1 MSQSDELRAADAAL
15 AELSPD
21 TLAEAR
27 AEAVPTRPEAPGA
40 DTLAEARAEASTLTS
55 RAGADEAVEADQDA
69 AAGPATTTTGKGSL
83 WRDANFL
90 TLWGGQALSQ
100 FGAQITELAIPV
112 LAVLMLNA
120 TEWEVGVLNAAQV
133 AAFLV
138 VGLPAGAWIDRM
150 RKRHVMIAADGV
162 RAVALGA
169 LPVLALFGALEIWH
183 MIVVALIMGVATV
196 FFDVSNQS
204 IIPSLVR
211 TNQIAE
217 ANGKLQSTEQ
227 LAGLAGPA
235 VGGWLV
241 GVLAAPLAIFI
252 TVGTYLASFV
262 ALLFTRDHE
271 QLRSP
276 EDHKPLVHEIGEG
289 LRWVFGN
296 PLLRRIVG
304 TTGVAN
310 FFGTMATTLL
320 PIFALRELGL
330 TPQMLGIVFSL
341 SAVGGLLGAIATP
354 RIVKRLGEARAIPIS
369 AIAFSIAPFFLPAI
383 SLVPALA
390 FPLLVVQY
398 FVMSFT
404 ILLYNIT
411 QVTFRQRITPP
422 RLLGRMNASIR
433 FVVWGVMPIGALLA
447 GALGTWIGTVPT
459 LWIAAS
465 GELLACLFVV
475 IGPFWSMREL
485 PDAHEDHATG
495 GPPAAD
501 AEGGG
506 GGIEQGR

>member
-1 MSQSDELRAADAAL
+1 MSQSDEPGRFDSAIDDA
-15 AELSPD
+15 
-21 TLAEAR
+21 
-27 AEAVPTRPEAPGA
+27 V
-40 DTLAEARAEASTLTS
+40 AEARAEASTLTS
-55 RAGADEAVEADQDA
+55 RASADDAVEADQDA
-69 AAGPATTTTGKGSL
+69 ATAAAPAPSPAPKGSL
-83 WRDANFL
+83 WRDGNFL
-90 TLWGGQALSQ
+90 TMWGGQALSQ
-100 FGAQITELAIPV
+100 FGAQITELALPV
-112 LAVLMLNA
+112 LAVLILNA
-120 TEWEVGVLNAAQV
+120 TEWEVGLLNAAQV

-150 RKRHVMIAADGV
+150 RKRHVMIWADAV
-162 RAVALGA
+162 RAVALST
-169 LPVLALFGALEIWH
+169 LPVLALVGVLEIWH
-183 MIVVALIMGVATV
+183 MIVVALVMGVATV

-204 IIPSLVR
+204 LIPSLVR

-235 VGGWLV
+235 FGGWLV
-241 GVLAAPLAIFI
+241 GVLAAPLAILI
-252 TVGTYLASFV
+252 TVGTYVASFI

-271 QLRSP
+271 TLRAP
-276 EDHKPLVHEIGEG
+276 EEHKPLAHEIGEG

-310 FFGTMATTLL
+310 FFGTIATTLL

-330 TPQMLGIVFSL
+330 TPQMLGVVFSL

-354 RIVKRLGEARAIPIS
+354 RIVARLGEARAIPVS
-369 AIAFSIAPFFLPAI
+369 AIAFSLAPFFLPAI

-390 FPLLVVQY
+390 FPLLVVQ
-398 FVMSFT
+398 FFLLSFT

-459 LWIAAS
+459 LWLAAT

-475 IGPFWSMREL
+475 IGPFWGLREL
-485 PDAHEDHATG
+485 PDAH
-495 GPPAAD
+495 
-501 AEGGG
+501 AEHDP
-506 GGIEQGR
+506 ETT